1 MHVFDCTGASFGWR
15 VPDALRSRVTL
26 HFRCLGAPR
35 WSFAGALKGGTSGRR
50 APSAGQDY
58 AHVDWASL
66 LASIGL
72 EGRPPSLLKIDCEGC
87 EVDAT
92 C

>member
-1 MHVFDCTGASFGWR
+1 MCETIYLSIYPSKNHCCTF
-15 VPDALRSRVTL
+15 TL

-35 WSFAGALKGGTSGRR
+35 WSFAGALKGGTSGKL

-66 LASIGL
+66 LAPIGL

-87 EVDAT
+87 EVDVLLGQF
-92 C
+92 